1 MASVKVA
8 VRVRPFNQREL
19 DMDAQLIIQMQ
30 GKTTGIL
37 NSKANTRDESIRY
50 KEFTF
55 DYSYWSHDSSSGN
68 YASQELVYNDLGK
81 EVIDCAFEGY
91 NACVFAYGQ
100 TGSGKTFTMMGS
112 PDNQGLIP
120 RICKALFEKMSENSK
135 RGTTHRVQVS
145 YLEIY
150 QERVA
155 DLLRDRDNN
164 SLKVREHPK
173 KGPYVQGLTTCLVT
187 NFGHI
192 QECMERGNSHRTTA
206 ATNMNDVSSRSHAI
220 FTITFVQAGY
230 CDGVPSE
237 TVSKIHLV
245 DLAGSERADATG
257 ATGQRL
263 KEGAH
268 INKSLVTLGS
278 VISALAEL
286 SAEQNGHKKAT
297 FIPYRDSVLTWLL
310 KDSLGGNSKT
320 IMIAAISPADCNYG
334 ETLSTLRYAN
344 RAKNIINKPTVN
356 EDPNVKLIR
365 ELRDE
370 ISKLRALMFCEQRSD
385 MLAQLHEKE
394 AREKELTEEWTGKWR
409 EAQAILRE
417 QRALGLRKAGP
428 GVVLDSDRPH
438 LVAIDDDPLTTGVTL
453 YHLKEG
459 KTTIG
464 TEESDVKQ
472 DIELKG
478 AGMEPQHCT
487 ITFEN
492 GIATLTPQVGAQVM
506 LNNTLLESPA
516 RLSQGCIIFLG
527 KAHVFRFNDPAE
539 AAELR
544 KGEKTYNLSRLSLL
558 SWSTPDLAISME
570 NLQLMNADEEV
581 KAEIENKRLN
591 FEKEKE
597 QFEKEQVAFE
607 KKQEIFEKRKKNLE
621 QAQAKL
627 EAEKLTVKKEFEEQ
641 SRQLQD
647 DWRNLAAQQ
656 KEKELELEQKE
667 KELLFERQKLERDR
681 KTILSEIEN
690 ECANLQ
696 DVKHDI
702 LLKLTNVCEIVSSN
716 VNEILFPSSK
726 TKNIFQELVAKS
738 KQTPLLPEENDQLIE
753 IFNGITGSSVIKDI
767 VDKHRKELAEL
778 QAELNKRVET
788 LCEHQRNVEL
798 LDKKIVDL
806 VDQQKSLVK
815 SENQNED
822 LENLKLK
829 LRKRTEEELK
839 RIEEKK
845 QGFTLN
851 LKRVNSVESPDS
863 CEVNYTSSP
872 DNVPD
877 TLSSDT
883 YHTAPNTCSPR
894 FVDTKLDPLM
904 SDSGVELRSSSRPQD
919 DSDFSSTEDKVVVSD
934 SQSTS
939 STENRSPTNK
949 KNKRRETEMYLRR
962 LSQRIAQ
969 QKLLIVKNLDGNCL
983 KVHLDNQIAVL
994 QDLQRQY
1001 MSLKYGCTSTLSPTS
1016 EHPLQDIDSPSPIRP
1031 THTGSTSALYSPTI
1045 QGHNCLSP
1053 LNQNLYRS
1061 MPSINVDTDNDAI
1074 VSITS
1079 FCLRGAGS
1087 RTHYEYEVRIN
1098 TIDERWTILRRYS
1111 RFRDLHLAMKARYK
1125 DKVSAIPFP
1134 SKTIFSNTETVA
1146 QSRKRQLELYLRRLV
1161 ETCKNHPSCP
1171 LAYGG
1176 PITKAALINFSP
1188 FFRKGVFENGK
1199 YGTS

>member
-19 DMDAQLIIQMQ
+19 DMDTKLIIQMS

-37 NSKANTRDESIRY
+37 NCKANTRDESIRY
-50 KEFTF
+50 KEFAF
-55 DYSYWSHDSSSGN
+55 DYSYWSHDEKSPN
-68 YASQELVYNDLGK
+68 FASQERVYNDLGT
-81 EVIDCAFEGY
+81 EVVDCAFEGY

-120 RICKALFEKMSENSK
+120 RICKALFDRMSENSK

-155 DLLRDRDNN
+155 DLLRGRDSA

-187 NFGHI
+187 NYGHI
-192 QECMERGNSHRTTA
+192 QECMNRGNSHRTTA

-286 SAEQNGHKKAT
+286 SVDTSGQRKSF

-320 IMIAAISPADCNYG
+320 IMIATISPADCNYG

-365 ELRDE
+365 ELRNE
-370 ISKLRALMFCEQRSD
+370 ISKLKALMFSEQRTD

-394 AREKELTEEWTGKWR
+394 AREKELTEEWAGKWR

-428 GVVLDSDRPH
+428 GVVLDSDSPH
-438 LVAIDDDPLTTGVTL
+438 LVAIDDDPLSTGVTL

-459 KTTIG
+459 QTTIG
-464 TEESDVKQ
+464 TEDADVKQ

-487 ITFEN
+487 ITFQK
-492 GIATLTPQVGAQVM
+492 GIATLVPNPGAYVM
-506 LNNTLLESPA
+506 LNNVLIEAPA

-544 KGEKTYNLSRLSLL
+544 KGERTYNLSRLSLL

-570 NLQLMNADEEV
+570 NLQPGQDDE
-581 KAEIENKRLN
+581 KSDIEIQRLN
-591 FEKEKE
+591 LEKEKE
-597 QFEKEQVAFE
+597 VFEKEQEEFE
-607 KKQEIFEKRKKNLE
+607 KKRRTLRE
-621 QAQAKL
+621 AQAKL
-627 EAEKLTVKKEFEEQ
+627 EAEKALMHQEHARQT
-641 SRQLQD
+641 RQLQE
-647 DWRNLAAQQ
+647 DWHNLTVQQ
-656 KEKELELEQKE
+656 QQRELELKEKEKELIVRREELERERHKIWGEINQE
-667 KELLFERQKLERDR
+667 FEQ
-681 KTILSEIEN
+681 
-690 ECANLQ
+690 LQ
-696 DVKHDI
+696 DFKANI
-702 LLKLTNVCEIVSSN
+702 FIKLNNVCQFITSHAN
-716 VNEILFPSSK
+716 DFTFPNPQAK
-726 TKNIFQELVAKS
+726 RIFQELVMKS
-738 KQTPLLPEENDQLIE
+738 ENSTLTDAESDILIDVL
-753 IFNGITGSSVIKDI
+753 NSVKGPSLIQDI
-767 VDKHRKELAEL
+767 VVQHRKELAEL
-778 QAELNKRVET
+778 QATLDNRVEALSERRRT
-788 LCEHQRNVEL
+788 VEM
-798 LDKKIVDL
+798 LDKKLLDL
-806 VDQQKSLVK
+806 IDQQALLDNST
-815 SENQNED
+815 QNEHLQD
-822 LENLKLK
+822 LKQSLAS
-829 LRKRTEEELK
+829 RTKDELDK
-839 RIEEKK
+839 IERKK
-845 QGFTLN
+845 QGLKLN
-851 LKRVNSVESPDS
+851 LKQIHAIDSPDS
-863 CEVNYTSSP
+863 CGTNYTSSFEKGS
-872 DNVPD
+872 

-883 YHTAPNTCSPR
+883 YHTATSVCSPPLVNN
-894 FVDTKLDPLM
+894 VDCLM
-904 SDSGVELRSSSRPQD
+904 SDSGVELRQSPRVQDESDLSSN
-919 DSDFSSTEDKVVVSD
+919 EEYKVISD

-939 STENRSPTNK
+939 SVENHSPVIRK
-949 KNKRRETEMYLRR
+949 KRKDSEILRR
-962 LSQRIAQ
+962 LSQKVLQ
-969 QKLLIVKNLDGNCL
+969 QKQIILRSLDAGCT
-983 KVHLDNQIAVL
+983 KSHIDAQIAIL
-994 QDLQRQY
+994 QELQRQY
-1001 MSLKYGCTSTLSPTS
+1001 MSLKCGSSSVLSPAS
-1016 EHPLQDIDSPSPIRP
+1016 EHPLQDVDSESPSPVKP
-1031 THTGSTSALYSPTI
+1031 VHTGSTSALYSPSL
-1045 QGHNCLSP
+1045 QGYNHRLSP
-1053 LNQNLYRS
+1053 YNYGLHRS
-1061 MPSINVDTDNDAI
+1061 MPSIASESDNDAI
-1074 VSITS
+1074 VTISS
-1079 FCLRGAGS
+1079 YCLRGAGTK
-1087 RTHYEYEVRIN
+1087 THYEYEVRICTN
-1098 TIDERWTILRRYS
+1098 DDRWSILRRYS
-1111 RFRDLHLAMKARYK
+1111 RFRDLHIAMKARYGE
-1125 DKVSAIPFP
+1125 KVSTIPFP
-1134 SKTIFSNTETVA
+1134 SKQLFANSETVA
-1146 QSRKRQLELYLRRLV
+1146 KSRKRQLEFYLRRLID
-1161 ETCKNHPSCP
+1161 TCKNLPSCP

-1176 PITKAALINFSP
+1176 PVTKVALISFSP

>member
-37 NSKANTRDESIRY
+37 NCKANTRDESIRY

-55 DYSYWSHDSSSGN
+55 DYSYWSHDSNSDN
-68 YASQELVYNDLGK
+68 FASQELVYNDLGK

-112 PDNQGLIP
+112 PENQGLIP

-155 DLLRDRDNN
+155 DLLRGRDNN

-187 NFGHI
+187 NYGHI

-286 SAEQNGHKKAT
+286 SVEQNGQKKAI

-370 ISKLRALMFCEQRSD
+370 ISKLRAIMFCEQRSD
-385 MLAQLHEKE
+385 MLAQLQEKE

-472 DIELKG
+472 DIELRG
-478 AGMEPQHCT
+478 TGMEPQHCT

-492 GIATLTPQVGAQVM
+492 GVATLIPHLGAQVM

-516 RLSQGCIIFLG
+516 RLSQGCIIFIG

-544 KGEKTYNLSRLSLL
+544 KGEKIHNLSRLSLL
-558 SWSTPDLAISME
+558 SWSTPDLAVSME
-570 NLQLMNADEEV
+570 NLQLMNADDDKNEIKV
-581 KAEIENKRLN
+581 DIENQRLN

-607 KKQEIFEKRKKNLE
+607 RKQEIFEKRKKSLE
-621 QAQAKL
+621 EAQAKL
-627 EAEKLTVKKEFEEQ
+627 EAEKMSVKKEFEEQ
-641 SRQLQD
+641 TRQLQD
-647 DWRNLAAQQ
+647 DWRNLATQQ
-656 KEKELELEQKE
+656 RQKELELEEKE
-667 KELLFERQKLERDR
+667 KELILKREKLERDR
-681 KTILSEIEN
+681 KTILSE
-690 ECANLQ
+690 
-696 DVKHDI
+696 
-702 LLKLTNVCEIVSSN
+702 S
-716 VNEILFPSSK
+716 
-726 TKNIFQELVAKS
+726 
-738 KQTPLLPEENDQLIE
+738 
-753 IFNGITGSSVIKDI
+753 
-767 VDKHRKELAEL
+767 
-778 QAELNKRVET
+778 
-788 LCEHQRNVEL
+788 
-798 LDKKIVDL
+798 
-806 VDQQKSLVK
+806 
-815 SENQNED
+815 
-822 LENLKLK
+822 
-829 LRKRTEEELK
+829 
-839 RIEEKK
+839 
-845 QGFTLN
+845 
-851 LKRVNSVESPDS
+851 
-863 CEVNYTSSP
+863 
-872 DNVPD
+872 
-877 TLSSDT
+877 
-883 YHTAPNTCSPR
+883 
-894 FVDTKLDPLM
+894 
-904 SDSGVELRSSSRPQD
+904 
-919 DSDFSSTEDKVVVSD
+919 
-934 SQSTS
+934 
-939 STENRSPTNK
+939 
-949 KNKRRETEMYLRR
+949 
-962 LSQRIAQ
+962 
-969 QKLLIVKNLDGNCL
+969 
-983 KVHLDNQIAVL
+983 
-994 QDLQRQY
+994 
-1001 MSLKYGCTSTLSPTS
+1001 
-1016 EHPLQDIDSPSPIRP
+1016 
-1031 THTGSTSALYSPTI
+1031 
-1045 QGHNCLSP
+1045 
-1053 LNQNLYRS
+1053 
-1061 MPSINVDTDNDAI
+1061 
-1074 VSITS
+1074 
-1079 FCLRGAGS
+1079 
-1087 RTHYEYEVRIN
+1087 
-1098 TIDERWTILRRYS
+1098 
-1111 RFRDLHLAMKARYK
+1111 
-1125 DKVSAIPFP
+1125 
-1134 SKTIFSNTETVA
+1134 
-1146 QSRKRQLELYLRRLV
+1146 
-1161 ETCKNHPSCP
+1161 
-1171 LAYGG
+1171 
-1176 PITKAALINFSP
+1176 
-1188 FFRKGVFENGK
+1188 
-1199 YGTS
+1199 

>member
-19 DMDAQLIIQMQ
+19 DMGAQLIIQMN

-37 NSKANTRDESIRY
+37 NCKANTRDESIRY

-55 DYSYWSHDSSSGN
+55 DYSYWSHNNKSEN
-68 YASQELVYNDLGK
+68 YASQERVYNDLGR
-81 EVIDCAFEGY
+81 EVVDCAFEGY

-112 PDNQGLIP
+112 MDNQGLIP
-120 RICKALFEKMSENSK
+120 RICKALFDRMAENSK

-155 DLLRDRDNN
+155 DLLRGRDST

-173 KGPYVQGLTTCLVT
+173 KGPYVQGLTTCLVA
-187 NFGHI
+187 NYGHI
-192 QECMERGNSHRTTA
+192 QECMERGNANRTTA

-245 DLAGSERADATG
+245 DLAGSERADSTG

-286 SAEQNGHKKAT
+286 SSEQKGEKKSS

-344 RAKNIINKPTVN
+344 RAKNIINQPTVN

-394 AREKELTEEWTGKWR
+394 AREKELTEEWAGKWR

-438 LVAIDDDPLTTGVTL
+438 LVAIDDDPLSTGVTL

-459 KTTIG
+459 ETTIG
-464 TEESDVKQ
+464 TEEAEVKQ

-478 AGMEPQHCT
+478 AGMEPKHCT
-487 ITFEN
+487 ITFQN
-492 GIATLTPQVGAQVM
+492 GVATLIPHPGAQVL
-506 LNNTLLESPA
+506 LNNCVLESPA

-544 KGEKTYNLSRLSLL
+544 KGERTRNLSRLSLL
-558 SWSTPDLAISME
+558 SWSTPDLAVSME
-570 NLQLMNADEEV
+570 NLQSNVDED
-581 KAEIENKRLN
+581 KIEIEMQRQNL
-591 FEKEKE
+591 EKEKE
-597 QFEKEQVAFE
+597 LFEKEQEEFE
-607 KKQEIFEKRKKNLE
+607 KKQEAFEKRRKTLE
-621 QAQAKL
+621 KAQALL
-627 EAEKLTVKKEFEEQ
+627 EAEKDVVKKEHAEQ
-641 SRQLQD
+641 TRQLQE
-647 DWRNLAAQQ
+647 DWQNLTEQQ
-656 KEKELELEQKE
+656 RRKEQELEQRERELIRRREELE
-667 KELLFERQKLERDR
+667 KERQRVLGEIELEYDTIKDLNAGVLSKFSKACQLITSNANEITFPSAQAKKLFQDLVSKSENFS
-681 KTILSEIEN
+681 LSEHEN
-690 ECANLQ
+690 DSLI
-696 DVKHDI
+696 DI
-702 LLKLTNVCEIVSSN
+702 LNNV
-716 VNEILFPSSK
+716 
-726 TKNIFQELVAKS
+726 Q
-738 KQTPLLPEENDQLIE
+738 
-753 IFNGITGSSVIKDI
+753 GSSIIQDLVE
-767 VDKHRKELAEL
+767 KHRKELAEL
-778 QAELNKRVET
+778 QAELNRRVQT
-788 LCEHQRNVEL
+788 LCERQRSVEL

-806 VDQQKSLVK
+806 VDEQKSMCQQ
-815 SENQNED
+815 ENKEEE
-822 LENLKLK
+822 LENLKSK
-829 LRKRTEEELK
+829 LSQRTVEELR
-839 RIEEKK
+839 RIEQKK
-845 QGFTLN
+845 QGLTLN
-851 LKRVNSVESPDS
+851 LKRINSVQSPDS
-863 CEVNYTSSP
+863 CEVNYPSSEP
-872 DNVPD
+872 RTG

-883 YHTAPNTCSPR
+883 YHTAPDSCSP
-894 FVDTKLDPLM
+894 VPSGAKLDYIM
-904 SDSGVELRSSSRPQD
+904 SDSGVELRPSSRPHD
-919 DSDFSSTEDKVVVSD
+919 DSDLSSNEDRVIVSD

-939 STENRSPTNK
+939 SIENRSPVSK
-949 KNKRRETEMYLRR
+949 KNKRRETDLLIRR
-962 LSQRIAQ
+962 LAQRITQ
-969 QKLLIVKNLDGNCL
+969 QKQIIVRNLDNQIP
-983 KVHLDNQIAVL
+983 KNHLDSQIAVL
-994 QDLQRQY
+994 QELQRQY
-1001 MSLKYGCTSTLSPTS
+1001 MSLKYGCTSSLSPAS

-1031 THTGSTSALYSPTI
+1031 LHTGSTSALYSP
-1045 QGHNCLSP
+1045 P
-1053 LNQNLYRS
+1053 LQLQNQRLALYNQSLYRS
-1061 MPSINVDTDNDAI
+1061 MPSIATGTDCDSI

-1079 FCLRGAGS
+1079 FCVRGAGS
-1087 RTHYEYEVRIN
+1087 KTHYEYEVRIC
-1098 TIDERWTILRRYS
+1098 TSDDRWTILRRYS
-1111 RFRDLHLAMKARYK
+1111 RFRDLHLAMKARYR
-1125 DKVSAIPFP
+1125 DKVSSIPFP
-1134 SKTIFSNTETVA
+1134 SKTLFANTEAVA
-1146 QSRKRQLELYLRRLV
+1146 QSRKKQLELYLRRLIDA
-1161 ETCKNHPSCP
+1161 CKNHPSCP

-1176 PITKAALINFSP
+1176 PITKAALISFSP